1 MKSILSSAILIC
13 IILVTSGCAGKAG
26 NRPSEVE
33 DPIENVFLN
42 APLSESIVSERGYIP
57 VDGGDER
64 TPTAHAEVATPAHM
78 AGGPVPGEPLSTPPG
93 AFLTG
98 ASEAQSRGDM
108 ATMLSMLEVAASGG
122 DAEAHYQLAKHY
134 TQGTVV
140 DPDVDKAQDH
150 LNQAYAHGHAE
161 AARVLGWQYIR
172 GTNVAQDIP
181 QGTAMLEQAAET
193 STRAMREA
201 GLLFANVYAPH
212 LNDPVKGRALLERA
226 SLAGDAESSRQLQA
240 LLVRQGDTEA
250 AEEASAKAALSGSDA
265 EMAEAAV
272 SVEPESVKPLTVAEK
287 AAQGDA
293 QAMYEYANQYLLRK
307 IKAGDPELEAYV
319 WFTLAAEK
327 GYQPAATEVQALAG
341 VAVRT
346 ERQSPGLVDQMIVER
361 RASMEGA
368 Q

>member
-1 MKSILSSAILIC
+1 MKPVSSYAILACAVMAI
-13 IILVTSGCAGKAG
+13 SGCAGKAG

-42 APLSESIVSERGYIP
+42 APLSESIVSEQGYMP

-64 TPTAHAEVATPAHM
+64 TPTATASVATRAEMADSPA
-78 AGGPVPGEPLSTPPG
+78 PEEPTPPG